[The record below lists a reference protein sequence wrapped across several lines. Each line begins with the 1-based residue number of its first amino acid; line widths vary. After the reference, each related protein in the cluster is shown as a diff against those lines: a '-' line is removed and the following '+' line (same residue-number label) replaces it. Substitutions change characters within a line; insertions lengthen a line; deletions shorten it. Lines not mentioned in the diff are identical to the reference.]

1 MKTISSLDQ
10 LDVPEKY
17 KKFLAHFLANLAK
30 VENVNRVILFGSC
43 ARGQVRDRSD
53 IDLMVVTDKE
63 LPLDDEFHIM
73 YDCPPDGD
81 NEFYVES
88 DVLVDP
94 INNFDIQKQ
103 VYGMIQSVVN
113 REGVD
118 MSELIR

>member
-1 MKTISSLDQ
+1 MKSISSLDQ

-30 VENVNRVILFGSC
+30 VESVNRVILFGSC

-73 YDCPPDGD
+73 FDCPPNFDD
-81 NEFYVES
+81 ELYIES
-88 DVLVDP
+88 DVLVKSTERYDKYKTSYGA
-94 INNFDIQKQ
+94 IQR
-103 VYGMIQSVVN
+103 VVE

-118 MSELIR
+118 LSELI